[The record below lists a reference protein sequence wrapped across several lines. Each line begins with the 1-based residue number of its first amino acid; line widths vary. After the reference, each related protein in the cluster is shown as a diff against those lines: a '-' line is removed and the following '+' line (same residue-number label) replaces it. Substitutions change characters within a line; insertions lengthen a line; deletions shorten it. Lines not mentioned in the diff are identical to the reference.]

1 MFTVAL
7 TLILSQAGTQP
18 PPLPPRTPPPPA
30 QGQPPPP
37 PPPPPVAKDPGLS
50 PPPLPPPPP
59 PPAAH
64 AAAGA
69 PAQPSTPSL
78 VRVKCPSDCSVRVGG
93 GVGRRVSS
101 QLWEFSD
108 VPPGKTRFDIDG
120 FASINIASGYLDI
133 PPTSEVEVIVSR
145 NRLAL
150 GTITPRVAP
159 AAGKGALSTAPGI
172 LRLNCQ
178 KPCTVSV
185 DGARRTGENQTGQL
199 MIGNVAPGTRQVFV
213 KFFGGSAQ
221 ASVEVPP
228 DTEVFLFAQE
238 SNLRVT
244 NTKPLH

>member
-1 MFTVAL
+1 MFVFAL
-7 TLILSQAGTQP
+7 TLVLNQAGNP
-18 PPLPPRTPPPPA
+18 PPLPPRTGQSAQPQPQGVPPPPA
-30 QGQPPPP
+30 
-37 PPPPPVAKDPGLS
+37 PPPVAKHDGFT
-50 PPPLPPPPP
+50 PPPLPAPLP
-59 PPAAH
+59 PPAA
-64 AAAGA
+64 GA
-69 PAQPSTPSL
+69 PTVQPSF
-78 VRVKCPSDCSVRVGG
+78 VRVKCPSDCSARVGG

-108 VPPGKTRFDIDG
+108 VPPGKTRFDIEG

-133 PPTSEVEVIVSR
+133 PASSDVEVVVSR

-150 GTITPRVAP
+150 GTITPRAAPVA
-159 AAGKGALSTAPGI
+159 GNNGALSTAPGM
-172 LRLNCQ
+172 LRLTCQ

-199 MIGNVAPGTRQVFV
+199 TIGNVAPGTRQVFV

-228 DTEVFLFAQE
+228 DSEVFLFAQE
-238 SNLRVT
+238 SSLRVT